1 MIEDVNA
8 ASEAEA
14 ATLHPVPMEGE
25 EDAAAEIEVAPD
37 PTVEEEGANV
47 TLDPPLPPEATFT
60 LDPPSPP
67 DPAVEAGEE
76 ESSMIP
82 PLHLN
87 PTVGEKREED
97 ATMDPPLHMDPGGE
111 NNEEASPIDPP
122 MEEADEMTLHS
133 HPEPPQATPS
143 ILVSPTTRIPKKS
156 HLPPIENSAS
166 SNSLSDSFDNG
177 GGISAPTSLSAD
189 GYYDSHHD
197 SLGLPDGIQL
207 PATVSKEMIDGRL
220 RRAFLE
226 LTPIQMREVLA
237 EYDEAVRDKGN
248 EIRNRTAYLFGVVK
262 RYKTMTADGMNP
274 LVNKQAALSDAVLVS
289 KYLTSSHP
297 RIHSIRHPS
306 LLRFFPLIV
315 VHIFA
320 SLKQKHD
327 LSFPRCVLTNSLRVV
342 SVRQRILISR

>member
-1 MIEDVNA
+1 MDDSPLLEEVDA
-8 ASEAEA
+8 A
-14 ATLHPVPMEGE
+14 VPTE
-25 EDAAAEIEVAPD
+25 EKEEFNAAAEMEVAPD
-37 PTVEEEGANV
+37 PTVEEEGATV
-47 TLDPPLPPEATFT
+47 TLDPPLPPDSAVEENDATFT

-76 ESSMIP
+76 
-82 PLHLN
+82 
-87 PTVGEKREED
+87 
-97 ATMDPPLHMDPGGE
+97 TMDPPLHLDPGGE
-111 NNEEASPIDPP
+111 NNEEASPN
-122 MEEADEMTLHS
+122 EMTLHS

-156 HLPPIENSAS
+156 HLPPIGNSAS
-166 SNSLSDSFDNG
+166 SNSRSDSFDNG

-189 GYYDSHHD
+189 GYYDSHND

-237 EYDEAVRDKGN
+237 EYDEAVRDKGD

-262 RYKTMTADGMNP
+262 RYKTMTGDGMNP
-274 LVNKQAALSDAVLVS
+274 LVNKQAALSDTVLVS

-315 VHIFA
+315 VHM
-320 SLKQKHD
+320 
-327 LSFPRCVLTNSLRVV
+327 SFCFT
-342 SVRQRILISR
+342 QTKK

>member
-1 MIEDVNA
+1 MDD
-8 ASEAEA
+8 SP
-14 ATLHPVPMEGE
+14 LE
-25 EDAAAEIEVAPD
+25 EVDAAVPTEEKEEFNVALD
-37 PTVEEEGANV
+37 PTVEEEGVTV
-47 TLDPPLPPEATFT
+47 TLDPPLPPDSAVEENDATFT

-67 DPAVEAGEE
+67 DPAVEA
-76 ESSMIP
+76 
-82 PLHLN
+82 
-87 PTVGEKREED
+87 RED
-97 ATMDPPLHMDPGGE
+97 ATMDPPLHLDLGGE

-122 MEEADEMTLHS
+122 LEEADEMTLHS

-156 HLPPIENSAS
+156 HLPPIGNSAS
-166 SNSLSDSFDNG
+166 SNSRSDSFDNG

-189 GYYDSHHD
+189 GYYDSHND

-262 RYKTMTADGMNP
+262 RYKTMTGDGMNP
-274 LVNKQAALSDAVLVS
+274 LVNKQAALSDTVLVS

-315 VHIFA
+315 VHM
-320 SLKQKHD
+320 
-327 LSFPRCVLTNSLRVV
+327 SFCFT
-342 SVRQRILISR
+342 QTKK

>member
-1 MIEDVNA
+1 MDDSPLEEVDA
-8 ASEAEA
+8 A
-14 ATLHPVPMEGE
+14 VPMEGE

-37 PTVEEEGANV
+37 PTVEEEGATV
-47 TLDPPLPPEATFT
+47 TLDSPLTPEATFT

-76 ESSMIP
+76 ESMNP

-97 ATMDPPLHMDPGGE
+97 ATMDPPLHLDPGGV

-166 SNSLSDSFDNG
+166 SNSRSDSFDNG

-189 GYYDSHHD
+189 GYYDSHND

-262 RYKTMTADGMNP
+262 RYKTMTGDGMNP
-274 LVNKQAALSDAVLVS
+274 LVNKQAALSDTVLVS
-289 KYLTSSHP
+289 KYLTSSH
-297 RIHSIRHPS
+297 
-306 LLRFFPLIV
+306 LRFVTLPSSDSPFDCCSRVLLLHSNKKMTYPSQD
-315 VHIFA
+315 A
-320 SLKQKHD
+320 S
-327 LSFPRCVLTNSLRVV
+327 
-342 SVRQRILISR
+342 

>member
-1 MIEDVNA
+1 MDDSPLEEVDA
-8 ASEAEA
+8 A
-14 ATLHPVPMEGE
+14 VPTE
-25 EDAAAEIEVAPD
+25 EKEEFNAAAEMEVAPD
-37 PTVEEEGANV
+37 PTVEEEGATV

-76 ESSMIP
+76 
-82 PLHLN
+82 
-87 PTVGEKREED
+87 
-97 ATMDPPLHMDPGGE
+97 TMDPPLHLDPGGE
-111 NNEEASPIDPP
+111 NNEEASPN
-122 MEEADEMTLHS
+122 EMTLHS

-166 SNSLSDSFDNG
+166 SNSRSDSFDNG

-189 GYYDSHHD
+189 GYYDSHND

-262 RYKTMTADGMNP
+262 RYKTMTGDGMNP
-274 LVNKQAALSDAVLVS
+274 LVNKQAALSDTVLVS

-315 VHIFA
+315 VHM
-320 SLKQKHD
+320 
-327 LSFPRCVLTNSLRVV
+327 SFCFT
-342 SVRQRILISR
+342 QTKK

>member
-37 PTVEEEGANV
+37 LTVEEEGANV
-47 TLDPPLPPEATFT
+47 TLDSPLPPEATFT

-82 PLHLN
+82 PLHL
-87 PTVGEKREED
+87 
-97 ATMDPPLHMDPGGE
+97 DPGGE

-166 SNSLSDSFDNG
+166 SNSRSDSFDNG

-189 GYYDSHHD
+189 GYYDSHND

-262 RYKTMTADGMNP
+262 RYKTMTGDGMNP
-274 LVNKQAALSDAVLVS
+274 LVNKQAALSDTVLVS

-306 LLRFFPLIV
+306 FLRFFPLFV
-315 VHIFA
+315 VHVSFCFTQTKKMTYPSPDA
-320 SLKQKHD
+320 S
-327 LSFPRCVLTNSLRVV
+327 
-342 SVRQRILISR
+342 